1 MYKLTQSCS
10 YFCGSWVNM
19 RIRNLKREKVVNWK
33 KDCLWKIRKY
43 LVNVQCKIWLS
54 LNRFKRALNFCLL
67 FLPFHLF
74 LLEIIKTFYK
84 VTYFIDSFCRL
95 SQSTKNIMVYM
106 FVKVT
111 FMGSTSLKSIK
122 LLFFMC
128 F

>member
-1 MYKLTQSCS
+1 MAFTESFQRSFL
-10 YFCGSWVNM
+10 
-19 RIRNLKREKVVNWK
+19 EKNYIK
-33 KDCLWKIRKY
+33 KY
-43 LVNVQCKIWLS
+43 YGT
-54 LNRFKRALNFCLL
+54 LNFCLL

-74 LLEIIKTFYK
+74 LLKIIKTFYK